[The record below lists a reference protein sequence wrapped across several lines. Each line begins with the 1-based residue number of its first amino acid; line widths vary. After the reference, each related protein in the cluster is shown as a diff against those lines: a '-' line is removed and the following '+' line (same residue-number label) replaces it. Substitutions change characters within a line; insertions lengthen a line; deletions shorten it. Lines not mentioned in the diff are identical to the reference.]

1 MTVQIP
7 KGKRAQS
14 LRGMHVP
21 NERDDAVQK
30 HLHRL
35 LQVDDEDR
43 LTAEPCRFTADK
55 ETRGIVVIEAA
66 GGGKTTA
73 IRTVLQSTDALK
85 TNPETGLP
93 RYLEIQ
99 IPSPA
104 THKSVGLAILE
115 ATGMSG
121 VSSNAKAWEI
131 WGAVRKRLGQM
142 GIKVLWLDEAQ
153 DLVMAQSANE
163 TETTLRTIKTLMQGE
178 NAVIPILSG
187 TRRLGEMTSF
197 DPQVS
202 RRFTKIVPSDLDH
215 STDQDNLFGMIDAYC
230 DEAGITARLP
240 EDLAVRLMT
249 GSRYRFGR
257 AIETIVNAIECA
269 IFDGEAFL
277 TVDHFAEA
285 WAIQEG
291 CDPGSNIFLAPDWMS
306 IPLDAGAEEYEQARS
321 KRQQKKIE
329 RG

>member
-1 MTVQIP
+1 M
-7 KGKRAQS
+7 
-14 LRGMHVP
+14 
-21 NERDDAVQK
+21 
-30 HLHRL
+30 
-35 LQVDDEDR
+35 
-43 LTAEPCRFTADK
+43 TAEPCRFTADK
-55 ETRGIVVIEAA
+55 ETRGIAVIEAA
-66 GGGKTTA
+66 GGGKTIA
-73 IRTVLQSTDALK
+73 IRTVLQSTSALQK
-85 TNPETGLP
+85 NPETGLP

-99 IPSPA
+99 TPSPA

-121 VSSNAKAWEI
+121 VSSNARAWEI
-131 WGAVRKRLGQM
+131 WSAVRNRLGQM
-142 GIKVLWLDEAQ
+142 GITVLWLDEAQ

-187 TRRLGEMTSF
+187 TRRLGEMPSF

-202 RRFTKIVPSDLDH
+202 RRFTKIAPSDLDH
-215 STDQDNLFGMIDAYC
+215 SSDQDNIFGMIDAYC
-230 DEAGITARLP
+230 NEAGISARLP

-269 IFDGEAFL
+269 ILDGEVFL

-285 WAIQEG
+285 WAMQEG
-291 CDPGSNIFLAPDWMS
+291 CDPGCDIFFAPDWMS
-306 IPLDAGAEEYEQARS
+306 IPSDAEAEEYEQARS
-321 KRQQKKIE
+321 KRQKKKIE

>member
-1 MTVQIP
+1 MNVQIP
-7 KGKRAQS
+7 KGKLAQS
-14 LRGMHVP
+14 LRKMHVT
-21 NERDDAVQK
+21 NERDEAVQK
-30 HLHRL
+30 HLFRL
-35 LQVDDEDR
+35 LQVDDEGR

-55 ETRGIVVIEAA
+55 ETRGIAVIEAA

-73 IRTVLQSTDALK
+73 IRTVLQSTSALQK
-85 TNPETGLP
+85 NPETGLP

-131 WGAVRKRLGQM
+131 WSAVRNRLGQM
-142 GIKVLWLDEAQ
+142 GITVLWLDEAQ

-202 RRFTKIVPSDLDH
+202 RRFTKIAPSDLDH
-215 STDQDNLFGMIDAYC
+215 SSDQDNIFGMIDAYC
-230 DEAGITARLP
+230 NEAGISARLP
-240 EDLAVRLMT
+240 EDLALRLMT

-257 AIETIVNAIECA
+257 AIETIVNAIDCA
-269 IFDGEAFL
+269 ILDGEVFL

-285 WAIQEG
+285 WAMQEG
-291 CDPGSNIFLAPDWMS
+291 CDPGSNIFFAPDWMS
-306 IPLDAGAEEYEQARS
+306 IPLDAEAEEYEQARS
-321 KRQQKKIE
+321 KRQKKKIE

>member
-1 MTVQIP
+1 MTIQMP
-7 KGKRAQS
+7 KGKLVQS
-14 LRGMHVP
+14 LRKMHVP
-21 NERDDAVQK
+21 NERDEAVQK
-30 HLHRL
+30 HLNRL
-35 LQVDDEDR
+35 LQVDDEGR
-43 LTAEPCRFTADK
+43 PIAEPCRFTDNT
-55 ETRGIVVIEAA
+55 ETHGIVFIEAA

-73 IRTVLQSTDALK
+73 IRNVLQSNEALRM
-85 TNPETGLP
+85 NPETGLP

-115 ATGMSG
+115 ATGMTG

-131 WGAVRKRLGQM
+131 WGAVRQRLGQM

-153 DLVMAQSANE
+153 DLVMAQSAND

-187 TRRLGEMTSF
+187 TRRLGEITSF

-202 RRFTKIVPSDLDH
+202 RRFTKIAPTDLDH
-215 STDQDNLFGMIDAYC
+215 STDQENIFGMIDAYC

-240 EDLAVRLMT
+240 DDLAVRLMT

-277 TVDHFAEA
+277 TVDRFAEA
-285 WAIQEG
+285 WAMQEG
-291 CDPGSNIFLAPDWMS
+291 CEPGSNIFLAPDWMS
-306 IPLDAGAEEYEQARS
+306 IPLDAGAEEYERARS